1 MSSTPHQPFAS
12 TDLFRQLVTNHFL
25 HFLAL
30 ERADPKKFQVLQIIA
45 SLLAWT
51 DGKADLCAWKPRLSS
66 LTTSEQREQAGLARP
81 GASNPNLR
89 VPLSLWHRTPSTPVL
104 STDFFPEGGARK
116 ESLAELWSDFLE
128 QEAQEGLKSPRSPS
142 SSGGYKPPWFYTF
155 IAFT

>member
-1 MSSTPHQPFAS
+1 M
-12 TDLFRQLVTNHFL
+12 

-51 DGKADLCAWKPRLSS
+51 DGKADFCASQFRSGS
-66 LTTSEQREQAGLARP
+66 LTVTEQREQAGLARP

-89 VPLSLWHRTPSTPVL
+89 VPLSPWHRTPSTPAL
-104 STDFFPEGGARK
+104 STDFFPEGGTRK

-128 QEAQEGLKSPRSPS
+128 HEAQEGIKSPRSPS
-142 SSGGYKPPWFYTF
+142 SSGGSKPP
-155 IAFT
+155 